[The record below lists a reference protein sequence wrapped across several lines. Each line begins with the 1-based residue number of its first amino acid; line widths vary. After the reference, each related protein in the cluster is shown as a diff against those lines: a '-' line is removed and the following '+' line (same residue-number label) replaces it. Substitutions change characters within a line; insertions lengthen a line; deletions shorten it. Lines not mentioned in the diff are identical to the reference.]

1 VSGTIKAARDVGL
14 SLDRTGR
21 MVLNETTL
29 DLALANSYSDVTQMF
44 TAGTNN
50 KSLFSPAAA
59 GLAGDAVVTLDKMLR
74 STGSIA
80 KQTDSATKDLAKYKA
95 DLEKLEERMSKAFD
109 RYIEQ
114 FSIMESMV
122 GSANSLRENMKS
134 SFEGMMAA
142 YTNK

>member
-1 VSGTIKAARDVGL
+1 
-14 SLDRTGR
+14 
-21 MVLNETTL
+21 
-29 DLALANSYSDVTQMF
+29 
-44 TAGTNN
+44 
-50 KSLFSPAAA
+50 
-59 GLAGDAVVTLDKMLR
+59 
-74 STGSIA
+74 
-80 KQTDSATKDLAKYKA
+80 
-95 DLEKLEERMSKAFD
+95 LEERMSKAFD